1 MRKLSSEKDTL
12 LNLNYDLVIANA
24 KKLSELL
31 KKNIS
36 SLGVNL
42 TDFNSEADGSSV
54 RYNEEKIFKAVL
66 VNPPAEIYEYQNFVL
81 FERADGVMVLLDG
94 FRRLLWYNTPDMN
107 VYCRVYKA
115 ADMSNEQI
123 LQLLVYLN
131 HTKFFSGIGDYYDR
145 GFALSLNL
153 AFGMDIL
160 KYKKVFNAYLS
171 SDTLRR
177 GYSDF
182 NKKERQVKNN
192 EVKLRIVNQHFI
204 DDMLFV
210 QKLVGNDV
218 MLNSN
223 FGVLTYNF
231 RKENPSTKFDAD
243 LFLKRCKENKLIKEG
258 FVKFT
263 KAGDTDSSK
272 AQEGVNRLIELYTN
286 IFNEMIGAEKNET
299 YVELNEKAKAIT
311 AELKKDKT
319 LTKWSD
325 SKSYNKIESDIIDFL
340 NKNNGKSP
348 KFKVVVFP
356 VEKNSYSFS
365 NDKTLLE
372 VGQYDDFEIKS
383 IKTYKK
389 WSGSEYVFVITN
401 PKNTIGIN
409 FKILMDNFTFY
420 GRLPNRIETTDYEN
434 RDKFN
439 SPEIDL
445 FIDLNNAGESKV
457 VFEPIKEK

>member
-12 LNLNYDLVIANA
+12 LNLNYDLVQANA
-24 KKLSELL
+24 KELSELL

-36 SLGVNL
+36 SLGANL
-42 TDFNSEADGSSV
+42 TDFNSQADGSNIH
-54 RYNEEKIFKAVL
+54 YGEEKMFKTVL
-66 VNPPAEIYEYQNFVL
+66 ANPPAEIYEYQNFVL

-115 ADMSNEQI
+115 AEMSNEQI

-171 SDTLRR
+171 SDTLHRS
-177 GYSDF
+177 YSD
-182 NKKERQVKNN
+182 NKIERQAKNN

-210 QKLVGNDV
+210 QKLVGNDI

-231 RKENPSTKFDAD
+231 RKENPSVKFDAD

-272 AQEGVNRLIELYTN
+272 GQEGVNRLIELYTN
-286 IFNEMIGAEKNET
+286 IFNEM
-299 YVELNEKAKAIT
+299 
-311 AELKKDKT
+311 
-319 LTKWSD
+319 
-325 SKSYNKIESDIIDFL
+325 
-340 NKNNGKSP
+340 
-348 KFKVVVFP
+348 
-356 VEKNSYSFS
+356 
-365 NDKTLLE
+365 
-372 VGQYDDFEIKS
+372 VG
-383 IKTYKK
+383 
-389 WSGSEYVFVITN
+389 V
-401 PKNTIGIN
+401 
-409 FKILMDNFTFY
+409 
-420 GRLPNRIETTDYEN
+420 
-434 RDKFN
+434 
-439 SPEIDL
+439 
-445 FIDLNNAGESKV
+445 
-457 VFEPIKEK
+457 